1 MFHVICIRHYRFLPK
16 KNHVDLVCHKNP
28 SFFETLSS
36 GSEMGLHFMFL
47 AEAET
52 NPLNSSSN
60 HPIKEGIVLE
70 SELILPASGNV
81 GNR

>member
-1 MFHVICIRHYRFLPK
+1 
-16 KNHVDLVCHKNP
+16 
-28 SFFETLSS
+28 
-36 GSEMGLHFMFL
+36 MGLHFMFL

-70 SELILPASGNV
+70 SELILPASGSV

>member
-1 MFHVICIRHYRFLPK
+1 M
-16 KNHVDLVCHKNP
+16 CHKNP
-28 SFFETLSS
+28 SVFETLSS

-70 SELILPASGNV
+70 SELILPASGSV